1 MRYMALSAL
10 FFSLMS
16 MLVKLAGRTFPTME
30 LVFARAVVV
39 SLLAFAEMRRRRVSL
54 RNPDI
59 GLLLFR
65 GGLGLAA
72 LTCFY
77 YAVIHLP
84 LAEATVIH
92 FTNPVWTALIAAV
105 FLSEALRPRELAVA
119 LGSLTG
125 VVLVVRPFGVLGGSG
140 LVLEPKAVL
149 AALAGAV
156 LSAGAY
162 TLVRRLRHHDA
173 MLVVF
178 SFAAVSVVGGF
189 PLMLPSFV
197 WPHDLDWL
205 LLLGVG
211 LATFF
216 GQVTLTLGL
225 QRERAG
231 PATAIGYLQIVF
243 AAIWGALVFGDAV
256 RLTTT
261 CGAAV
266 VVACT
271 LLLAHLR
278 RREPVPPGD
287 E

>member
-1 MRYMALSAL
+1 M
-10 FFSLMS
+10 
-16 MLVKLAGRTFPTME
+16 
-30 LVFARAVVV
+30 
-39 SLLAFAEMRRRRVSL
+39 
-54 RNPDI
+54 
-59 GLLLFR
+59 
-65 GGLGLAA
+65 
-72 LTCFY
+72 
-77 YAVIHLP
+77 
-84 LAEATVIH
+84 
-92 FTNPVWTALIAAV
+92 
-105 FLSEALRPRELAVA
+105 
-119 LGSLTG
+119 
-125 VVLVVRPFGVLGGSG
+125 
-140 LVLEPKAVL
+140 
-149 AALAGAV
+149 
-156 LSAGAY
+156 
-162 TLVRRLRHHDA
+162 
-173 MLVVF
+173 VF

-197 WPHDLDWL
+197 WPHGVDWF

-256 RLTTT
+256 RLTTA